1 MQFSRL
7 ITAALLTGTLA
18 LGSCTGYQKL
28 LKSGTVNQKY
38 EAAIKYYDSGDFFRS
53 GALLEE
59 LIPLLKGRPEA
70 EKTQFYFANTNYKQ
84 RNYVLSAYYFKQ
96 FIDTYPN
103 SSQVEE
109 ASFLRAKSLFRDSP
123 SYELDQTNTVTALE
137 TIQDFLN
144 TYPTSQF
151 RLEAE
156 SMSQELQ
163 KKLENKAFQSAK
175 LYYALRYNQAAVT
188 ALGNF
193 ETQFPGSAYGEQADF
208 IRLSAQYAWARESIE
223 AKQRE
228 RYLDAVSF
236 YQHFIDTYPQS
247 KNLRTAQTMYDDS
260 RAELERLKAIPEAQA
275 AAQAA
280 VEQVNATAPAPRS
293 QSSGGRGGRRGH

>member
-1 MQFSRL
+1 MRFSRL
-7 ITAALLTGTLA
+7 ITAALLSGTLA

-28 LKSGTVNQKY
+28 LKSANVNEKY
-38 EAAIKYYDSGDFFRS
+38 EAAIKYYDKGDFFRS

-70 EKTQFYFANTNYKQ
+70 EKAQFYFANTNYKQ

-103 SSQVEE
+103 SPLVEE
-109 ASFLRAKSLFRDSP
+109 ASFLRAKSLYRDSP
-123 SYELDQTNTVTALE
+123 SYELDQTNTITAVE

-144 TYPTSQF
+144 TYPSSQF
-151 RLEAE
+151 KTEAE

-175 LYYALRYNQAAVT
+175 LYYALRYNQAAAT
-188 ALGNF
+188 SLGNF
-193 ETQFPGSAYGEQADF
+193 TTQYPGSVYSEQADF
-208 IRLSAQYAWARESIE
+208 IRLEAQYAWAKESIE
-223 AKQRE
+223 SKQRE
-228 RYLDAVSF
+228 RFLEAITF

-247 KNLRTAQTMYDDS
+247 KNLRLAQTMYDDS
-260 RAELERLKAIPEAQA
+260 RAELERLKSIPEA
-275 AAQAA
+275 
-280 VEQVNATAPAPRS
+280 NPPATSATN
-293 QSSGGRGGRRGH
+293 

>member
-1 MQFSRL
+1 MRFPRL
-7 ITAALLTGTLA
+7 ITAVLLTSTLS

-28 LKSGTVNQKY
+28 LKSANVNEKY
-38 EAAIKYYDSGDFFRS
+38 EAAIKYYDKGDYFRS
-53 GALLEE
+53 GTLLEE

-70 EKTQFYFANTNYKQ
+70 EKAQFYFANTNYKQ

-103 SSQVEE
+103 SPLVEE

-123 SYELDQTNTVTALE
+123 GYELDQTNTVTALE

-151 RLEAE
+151 RAE
-156 SMSQELQ
+156 TDAMSQELQ

-175 LYYALRYNQAAVT
+175 LYYGLRYNQAAVT
-188 ALGNF
+188 SLGNF
-193 ETQFPGSAYGEQADF
+193 TTQYPGSAYGEQAEY
-208 IRLSAQYAWARESIE
+208 IRLQAQYEWARESIE
-223 AKQRE
+223 SKQRE
-228 RYLDAVSF
+228 RFLDAVAF

-247 KNLRTAQTMYDDS
+247 KNIRTAQAMYDDS
-260 RAELERLKAIPEAQA
+260 RAELERLKSIPEAQT
-275 AAQAA
+275 AAQA
-280 VEQVNATAPAPRS
+280 VVDKTNAAAPEPPKR
-293 QSSGGRGGRRGH
+293 SSGGGGRRGR

>member
-1 MQFSRL
+1 MRFSRL
-7 ITAALLTGTLA
+7 ITAALLYGTLA

-28 LKSGTVNQKY
+28 LKSANVNEKY
-38 EAAIKYYDSGDFFRS
+38 EAAIKYYDKGDFFRS

-70 EKTQFYFANTNYKQ
+70 EKAQFYFANTNYKQ

-103 SSQVEE
+103 SPLVEE
-109 ASFLRAKSLFRDSP
+109 ASFLRAKSLYRDSP
-123 SYELDQTNTVTALE
+123 SYELDQTNTITAVE

-144 TYPTSQF
+144 TYPASQF
-151 RLEAE
+151 KTEAE

-175 LYYALRYNQAAVT
+175 LYYALRYNQAAAT
-188 ALGNF
+188 SLGNF
-193 ETQFPGSAYGEQADF
+193 TTQYPGSVYSEQADF
-208 IRLSAQYAWARESIE
+208 IRLEAQYAWAKESIE
-223 AKQRE
+223 SKQRE
-228 RYLDAVSF
+228 RFQEAITF

-247 KNLRTAQTMYDDS
+247 KNLRLAQTMYDDS
-260 RAELERLKAIPEAQA
+260 RAELERLKSIPEA
-275 AAQAA
+275 
-280 VEQVNATAPAPRS
+280 NPPATSATN
-293 QSSGGRGGRRGH
+293 

>member
-1 MQFSRL
+1 MRFSRL
-7 ITAALLTGTLA
+7 ITAALLSGTLA

-28 LKSGTVNQKY
+28 LKSANVNEKY
-38 EAAIKYYDSGDFFRS
+38 EAAIKYYDKGDFFRS

-70 EKTQFYFANTNYKQ
+70 EKAQFYFANTNYKQ

-103 SSQVEE
+103 SPLTEE
-109 ASFLRAKSLFRDSP
+109 ASFLRTKSLYRDSP
-123 SYELDQTNTVTALE
+123 SYELDQTNTITAVE
-137 TIQDFLN
+137 TIQDFLT

-151 RLEAE
+151 KAEAE

-175 LYYALRYNQAAVT
+175 LYYALRYNQAAAT
-188 ALGNF
+188 SLGNF
-193 ETQFPGSAYGEQADF
+193 TTQYPGSVYSEEADF
-208 IRLSAQYAWARESIE
+208 IRLEAQYAWAKESIE
-223 AKQRE
+223 SKQRE
-228 RYLDAVSF
+228 RFLEAVTF

-247 KNLRTAQTMYDDS
+247 KNLRLAQTMYDES
-260 RAELERLKAIPEAQA
+260 RAELERLKSVPEANQP
-275 AAQAA
+275 
-280 VEQVNATAPAPRS
+280 ATPVTSATN
-293 QSSGGRGGRRGH
+293 